1 MSSGQVA
8 AFRPTQLQVMTTTQ
22 VASFAPAQLVDLQ
35 PHQIA
40 SFTLTQLKAMTPA
53 QAQSLTTTQLSAL
66 NVAQRAA
73 VAVDTITISV
83 PATTLATA
91 TQSTG
96 VLPITV
102 LDGGSASRAT
112 TAGVAFAQGPDSITL
127 RSVDTPPAVNSPR
140 ADLLA
145 FNDKLTTFMVTS
157 NVGELVEFQGSLI
170 GNRLMII
177 APTNSARQ
185 VARAEMKLV
194 LAAAITTLGREQR
207 VMLADLQGVVFD
219 LR

>member
-1 MSSGQVA
+1 M
-8 AFRPTQLQVMTTTQ
+8 
-22 VASFAPAQLVDLQ
+22 
-35 PHQIA
+35 
-40 SFTLTQLKAMTPA
+40 
-53 QAQSLTTTQLSAL
+53 
-66 NVAQRAA
+66 
-73 VAVDTITISV
+73 
-83 PATTLATA
+83 
-91 TQSTG
+91 
-96 VLPITV
+96 
-102 LDGGSASRAT
+102 
-112 TAGVAFAQGPDSITL
+112 
-127 RSVDTPPAVNSPR
+127 
-140 ADLLA
+140 LA

-157 NVGELVEFQGSLI
+157 NQGELVEFQGSLI